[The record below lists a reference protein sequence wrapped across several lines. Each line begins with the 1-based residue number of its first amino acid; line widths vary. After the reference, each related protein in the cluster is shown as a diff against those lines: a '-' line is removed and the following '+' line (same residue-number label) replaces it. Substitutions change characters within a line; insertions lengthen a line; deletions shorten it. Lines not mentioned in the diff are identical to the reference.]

1 MGRINWDAQL
11 KFEKFTKIKRI
22 LQKIA
27 KIYKNFTRNY
37 QNLNKREDVSR
48 GKREER
54 GKG

>member
-1 MGRINWDAQL
+1 VQFKWVESTGTRNLSSKNLPKINEFY
-11 KFEKFTKIKRI
+11 KNGNIFTKI
-22 LQKIA
+22 
-27 KIYKNFTRNY
+27 Y